1 VNIAEKRTES
11 VVDEVAAAEFGDSRL
26 NDRGRRIARRL
37 AMRPGVSFPA
47 ALVTEAELEGFYR
60 FVANE
65 KVTPV
70 AILAPHVQA
79 SVARVTEH
87 GTVLAAHDTT
97 EFQFG
102 GEARKD
108 LGEIKK
114 AGSKLLG
121 HFCLC
126 LSADGHRDPLGVVAM
141 KTWVRD
147 GGPTPSSLRKSG
159 VSYAAAQEVPSEYAR
174 WQEGV
179 EAAEKAVGGK
189 ASLIHL
195 MDSESDD
202 FALLSFMQEKH
213 YRFVI
218 RSCRDRN
225 LDATATGSLP
235 GEKIRAFVAR
245 AQVRAVRKVELTR
258 RKLRPIV
265 LGMGKRDQPREART
279 AKLSFSATK
288 VVIRRPWTA
297 VETPGDSISVN
308 VVSVKEKNPPPG
320 MEPVDWILFTDEPI
334 ETAEDILAVADH
346 YRGRWPIEE
355 YFKALKSGCVFEE
368 RQLESKAT
376 IVKALA
382 LFVPIAW
389 VLLRMRAASRS
400 SAKASIDTVLTPTQ
414 IVILKKETGMPLRK
428 NSSAVDAYLAVARL
442 GGHIKNNGPPGWQ
455 VLGRGYAI
463 LLMLETGFKIG
474 QSEAC
479 DQS

>member
-1 VNIAEKRTES
+1 MNIDEKRTEA
-11 VVDEVAAAEFGDSRL
+11 VVDEVAGAEFGDSRL

-60 FVANE
+60 FVRNG
-65 KVTPV
+65 KVTPA
-70 AILAPHVQA
+70 AIPAPHVQA
-79 SVARVTEH
+79 SVARAAEH

-102 GEARKD
+102 GEARRD

-126 LSADGHRDPLGVVAM
+126 LTADGRRDPLGVLSM

-147 GGPTPSSLRKSG
+147 GGPTPSSLRKEG
-159 VSYAAAQEVPSEYAR
+159 ISYAAAQEVPSEYAR
-174 WQEGV
+174 WKKGV
-179 EAAEKAVGGK
+179 EDAEKVVDGK

-202 FALLSFMQEKH
+202 FALLSFMQEKQ

-218 RSCRDRN
+218 RSCRDRI
-225 LDATATGSLP
+225 LDAVATGSLP

-245 AQVRAVRKVELTR
+245 AQVRAVRKVQLTR

-279 AKLSFSATK
+279 AKLEFSATT
-288 VVIRRPWTA
+288 VVIRRPKVA
-297 VETPGDSISVN
+297 AETPADSISVN
-308 VVSVKEKNPPPG
+308 VVTVKERKPPPG
-320 MEPVDWILFTDEPI
+320 MEPVDWILFTSEPI
-334 ETAEDILAVADH
+334 GTPEEILAVVDH

-355 YFKALKSGCVFEE
+355 YFKAIKSGCVFEE

-376 IVKALA
+376 ILKALA

-389 VLLRMRAASRS
+389 VLLRMRTASRS
-400 SAKASIDTVLTPTQ
+400 SAKASIDTVLTPAQ
-414 IVILKKETGMPLRK
+414 IVILKKETGLPLRK
-428 NSSAVDAYLAVARL
+428 NSSAADGYLAVARL

-463 LLMLETGFKIG
+463 LLMFETGFQIG
-474 QSEAC
+474 LSSAC

>member
-1 VNIAEKRTES
+1 MNFEGKRTEA
-11 VVDEVAAAEFGDSRL
+11 VVEEVAGAEFGDSRL
-26 NDRGRRIARRL
+26 NDRGRRISKRL
-37 AMRPGVSFPA
+37 AMRPGSSFPT
-47 ALVTEAELEGFYR
+47 ALVTDAELEGFYR
-60 FVANE
+60 FVSNDR
-65 KVTPV
+65 VTAS

-79 SVARVTEH
+79 TIARAVEH

-108 LGEIKK
+108 LGETKK

-126 LSADGHRDPLGVVAM
+126 LSSDGNRDPLGVLSM

-147 GGPTPSSLRKSG
+147 GSPTPSSLRKKG
-159 VSYAAAQEVPSEYAR
+159 VSYAAAQTVPSEYAR
-174 WQEGV
+174 WRESV
-179 EAAEKAVGGK
+179 EEAERVVEGK

-202 FALLSFMQEKH
+202 YGLLCFMQDKRH
-213 YRFVI
+213 RFVV
-218 RSCRDRN
+218 RSCRERK

-235 GEKIRAFVAR
+235 GETIRAFVAR
-245 AQVRAVRKVELTR
+245 AEVRAVRAVKLTR
-258 RKLRPIV
+258 RKMRPIV

-279 AKLSFSATK
+279 AKLSFSATT
-288 VVIRRPWTA
+288 VVIRRPRIA
-297 VETPGDSISVN
+297 VESLGDTVSVN
-308 VVSVKEKNPPPG
+308 VVSVKENSPPAG
-320 MEPVDWILFTDEPI
+320 MEPVDWTLFTSEPI
-334 ETAEDILAVADH
+334 ETAEQILAVVDA

-355 YFKALKSGCVFEE
+355 YFKAIKSGCVFEQ

-400 SAKASIDTVLTPTQ
+400 PIKASIATVLTAAQ
-414 IVILKKETGMPLRK
+414 ITILKKETGLSLRK
-428 NSSAVDAYLAVARL
+428 NSSAADGYLAVARL

-455 VLGRGYAI
+455 VLGRGYAM
-463 LLMLETGFKIG
+463 LLLFEGGFKIG
-474 QSEAC
+474 RSEAY

>member
-1 VNIAEKRTES
+1 
-11 VVDEVAAAEFGDSRL
+11 
-26 NDRGRRIARRL
+26 
-37 AMRPGVSFPA
+37 MRPGSSFPE

-60 FVANE
+60 FVSNTR
-65 KVTPV
+65 VT
-70 AILAPHVQA
+70 ASGILAPHVQA
-79 SVARVTEH
+79 TVARAAEQ

-108 LGEIKK
+108 LGEVKK
-114 AGSKLLG
+114 AGSKLLA

-126 LSADGHRDPLGVVAM
+126 LSSDGYRDPLGVLAM

-147 GGPTPSSLRKSG
+147 GSPTPTSLRKKG
-159 VSYAAAQEVPSEYAR
+159 ASYAAAQAVPSEYTR
-174 WQEGV
+174 WRESV
-179 EAAEKAVGGK
+179 EEAERVVDGK

-202 FALLSFMQEKH
+202 FGLLCFMQDKG
-213 YRFVI
+213 YRFVM
-218 RSCRDRN
+218 RSCRDRK
-225 LDATATGSLP
+225 LDANATGSLR
-235 GEKIRAFVAR
+235 GEKIKAFVAR
-245 AQVRAVRKVELTR
+245 AEVRAVRKIKLTR
-258 RKLRPIV
+258 RKMRPIV
-265 LGMGKRDQPREART
+265 LGMGKRDQPREARI
-279 AKLSFSATK
+279 ANLSFSATT
-288 VVIRRPWTA
+288 VVIRRPKFA
-297 VETPGDSISVN
+297 AETLGDTVSVN
-308 VVSVKEKNPPPG
+308 VVSVKENNPPAG
-320 MEPVDWILFTDEPI
+320 MEPVDWQLFTSEPI
-334 ETAEDILAVADH
+334 ETAEQILRIVDA

-368 RQLESKAT
+368 RQLESRAT

-400 SAKASIDTVLTPTQ
+400 PIKTSIATVLSDAQ
-414 IVILKKETGMPLRK
+414 ITILKKETGLPLRR
-428 NSSAVDAYLAVARL
+428 NSSAADAYLAVARL

-455 VLGRGYAI
+455 VLGRGYAT
-463 LLMLETGFKIG
+463 LLMLVTGFKIG